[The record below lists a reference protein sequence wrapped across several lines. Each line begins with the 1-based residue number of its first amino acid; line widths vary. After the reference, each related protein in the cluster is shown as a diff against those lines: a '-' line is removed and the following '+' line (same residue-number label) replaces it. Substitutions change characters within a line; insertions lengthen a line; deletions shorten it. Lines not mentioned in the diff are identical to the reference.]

1 MWVGMFANDAYF
13 VNLSRLNLGR
23 EMGFDP
29 GKILAMFGLGAP
41 IPRGKGSLRVGRK
54 VHLSATARAITSWN

>member
-54 VHLSATARAITSWN
+54 VHF